1 MKDETFNTKD
11 FYIGCC
17 LLAAGFNLLK
27 LEPGNGKFV
36 TFVFSDPKGNAEK
49 TIADH
54 WQRNLVLPTKD
65 VISAIVELKT
75 RIYSNHAE

>member
-1 MKDETFNTKD
+1 MQTYESKD
-11 FYIGCC
+11 FYICSC

-27 LEPGNGKFV
+27 LEPANGKFV
-36 TFVFSDPKGNAEK
+36 TFVFSDPQNSAEK

-65 VISAIVELKT
+65 IISAIVELKT